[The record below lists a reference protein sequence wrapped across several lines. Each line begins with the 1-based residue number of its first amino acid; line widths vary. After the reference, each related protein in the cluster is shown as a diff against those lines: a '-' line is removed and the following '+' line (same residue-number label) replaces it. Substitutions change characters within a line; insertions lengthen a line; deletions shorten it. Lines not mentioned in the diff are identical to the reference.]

1 MELRRNT
8 KPIKCSKCGKEC
20 GPGEGWA
27 HKTAHG
33 WVALCEEHKPRDIM
47 AELAAVDGIVNLK
60 GKQYVLYK
68 GLLVLAKNTGNVDIE
83 VELIHYD
90 MEKKR
95 AVCKASVKGRWA
107 TLWTTATRR
116 RRTAE
121 RWWLRPT
128 SGWLRPGL
136 RPGRC
141 GITWGVELQ
150 PWKNYQEEHH
160 ERLP

>member
-95 AVCKASVKGRWA
+95 AVCKASVKGPLGYAVDYGDA
-107 TLWTTATRR
+107 TQENCGKMVASAYIRMASTRAKARALRDYLGCGATAM
-116 RRTAE
+116 E
-121 RWWLRPT
+121 EL
-128 SGWLRPGL
+128 PG
-136 RPGRC
+136 GAS
-141 GITWGVELQ
+141 
-150 PWKNYQEEHH
+150 
-160 ERLP
+160 